1 MGDRLEGF
9 LLILAGCTISTL
21 TYLAQQYLLP
31 LIVPPTPPP
40 GIPPGLIATA
50 SPIACVLP
58 LIFLGSIG
66 LCLIGAKKL
75 LFPDDWQPPRH
86 LG

>member
-1 MGDRLEGF
+1 VSDRLEGF
-9 LLILAGCTISTL
+9 LLILAGCTIASI

-31 LIVPPTPPP
+31 LIAPPA
-40 GIPPGLIATA
+40 PPGLPPGLTATA
-50 SPIACVLP
+50 SPITCVLP

-66 LCLIGAKKL
+66 LCLVGAKKL
-75 LFPDDWQPPRH
+75 LFPDDWQPPKH

>member
-1 MGDRLEGF
+1 MGERFEGF

-21 TYLAQQYLLP
+21 AYLAHQYVLP
-31 LIVPPTPPP
+31 LIAPPA
-40 GIPPGLIATA
+40 PPGLPAGLTTAA

-66 LCLIGAKKL
+66 LCLVGAKKL
-75 LFPDDWQPPRH
+75 LFPDDWQPPKH